1 MLSKIVSDFQVR
13 FDRSDQRGLR
23 SVLGLQGTE
32 DLLINGVGYRQML
45 DDDRLGGLALPPQ
58 PCDGLLVKLKA
69 PCQPKPHEAVAACL
83 QVESVSGRGWVDQR
97 HWQLTGI
104 PSADTLGGVQLGK
117 RDMPRMEPP
126 HDPLQIVLEPVGH

>member
-23 SVLGLQGTE
+23 FVLGLQGTE
-32 DLLINGVGYRQML
+32 DLLVNGVGYRQVL
-45 DDDRLGGLALPPQ
+45 DDDRLGCLALPPQ

-83 QVESVSGRGWVDQR
+83 QPAFHLRMLSEESS
-97 HWQLTGI
+97 LENGI
-104 PSADTLGGVQLGK
+104 CLAWSRCMIRCKSCWNQ
-117 RDMPRMEPP
+117 
-126 HDPLQIVLEPVGH
+126 